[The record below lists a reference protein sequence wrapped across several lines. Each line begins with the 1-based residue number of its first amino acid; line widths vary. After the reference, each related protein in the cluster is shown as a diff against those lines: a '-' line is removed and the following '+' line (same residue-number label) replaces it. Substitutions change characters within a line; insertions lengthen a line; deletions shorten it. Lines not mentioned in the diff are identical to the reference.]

1 MLSWEQ
7 RPSEIANLL
16 NPAFC
21 SLVLREAVKGYQ
33 SKKSFGMPYPLA
45 FLVFPL
51 VLHKPTRESFPKKT
65 SAKMRLW
72 LQNQPEIRIGF
83 AERSRQL
90 VTFTKEAILF
100 GTNNNILG
108 INDDLL
114 VAQGRIKTT
123 KLWVDDSEV
132 SNCLKIAGFLGKWF
146 TTIEDTSTIF
156 IIWGIQ
162 P

>member
-1 MLSWEQ
+1 
-7 RPSEIANLL
+7 
-16 NPAFC
+16 
-21 SLVLREAVKGYQ
+21 
-33 SKKSFGMPYPLA
+33 
-45 FLVFPL
+45 
-51 VLHKPTRESFPKKT
+51 
-65 SAKMRLW
+65 
-72 LQNQPEIRIGF
+72 
-83 AERSRQL
+83 
-90 VTFTKEAILF
+90 
-100 GTNNNILG
+100 LG